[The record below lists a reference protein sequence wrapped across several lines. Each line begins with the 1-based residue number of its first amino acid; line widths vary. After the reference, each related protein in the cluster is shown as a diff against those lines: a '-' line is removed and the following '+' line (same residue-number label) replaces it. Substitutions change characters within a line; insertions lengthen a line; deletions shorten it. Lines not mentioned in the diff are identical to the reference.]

1 MWELAPPWR
10 EGCISGTSSVRSAM
24 MMSRISGRWVEV
36 GRLKYPPGFHRDI
49 YEIFMHPLRRNN
61 VPLASLVSERA
72 MYQLSAVGIGAVSVA
87 FFLVILAGLVREM
100 TRHKRRKS

>member
-1 MWELAPPWR
+1 MGEIGDDISTAANLILLWTKRVAPVHPLALRDRLLSHPH
-10 EGCISGTSSVRSAM
+10 
-24 MMSRISGRWVEV
+24 RIQRG
-36 GRLKYPPGFHRDI
+36 I
-49 YEIFMHPLRRNN
+49 YGIFMHPLCRKN
-61 VPLASLVSERA
+61 VPLASLVLERA